1 MPLDVNAKELIKKHE
16 GLRLQTYK
24 DNRGILTIG
33 YGHNLDTGGISA
45 VAADQIFSDDFDRHE
60 SLVKDFVWYQNL
72 NDARRAVLLDMVFN
86 LGAEGLLKFHGMI
99 AALQVGN
106 YTLAAQEMLDSAWA
120 NQVGPRAQEDAE
132 IMKSGLY
139 QGPAQ

>member
-16 GLRLQTYK
+16 GLRLQAYK
-24 DNRGILTIG
+24 DSRGILTIG
-33 YGHNLDTGGISA
+33 YGHNLETGGISA
-45 VAADQIFSDDFDRHE
+45 IAADQIFSDDFDRHE

-72 NDARRAVLLDMVFN
+72 NDSRRAVLLDMVFN
-86 LGAEGLLKFHGMI
+86 LGVEGLLKFHGMI
-99 AALQVGN
+99 AALEVGN
-106 YTLAAQEMLDSAWA
+106 YTLAAQEMLSSVWA
-120 NQVGPRAQEDAE
+120 NQVGPRALEDAE

>member
-16 GLRLQTYK
+16 GLRLQAYK
-24 DNRGILTIG
+24 DSRGILTIG
-33 YGHNLDTGGISA
+33 YGHNLETGGISA
-45 VAADQIFSDDFDRHE
+45 VAADQIFSDDVDGHA
-60 SLVKDFVWYQNL
+60 SLIKDFVWYQNL

-86 LGAEGLLKFHGMI
+86 LGVEGLLKFHGMI

-106 YTLAAQEMLDSAWA
+106 YTLAAQEMLSSVWA
-120 NQVGPRAQEDAE
+120 NQVGPRAKEDAE